1 MLYGTAFFTN
11 PAKYYMKIRCIAID
25 DEPPALLLMKEYISR
40 IPFLQLDHTFEDAVK
55 GQALLQQEGTDLLFV
70 DINMPDISGLE
81 LVRSLNQPPMVI
93 FTTAYKNFAIDGF
106 ELDAVDYLVKPIAF
120 ERFEK
125 AVKKAQEFYNY
136 RLRTQPA
143 ETPEALFVYS
153 EYRLVKINLTDI
165 DYIES
170 LEDYIRIHT
179 TTGKPLMTL
188 MTLKKVLEKLPA
200 GPFRR
205 IHRSYIVAS
214 DKVKS
219 VQGRKLRMQSGKEL
233 PVSDSYLSFISD
245 WKKV

>member
-1 MLYGTAFFTN
+1 
-11 PAKYYMKIRCIAID
+11 MKIRCIAID
-25 DEPPALLLMKEYISR
+25 DESPALLLMREYISR
-40 IPFLQLDHTFEDAVK
+40 IPFLQLQYTFEDAVK

-81 LVRSLNQPPMVI
+81 LVRSLSQPPMVI
-93 FTTAYKNFAIDGF
+93 FTTAYKNFAVDGF

-125 AVKKAQEFYNY
+125 AVKKAQEFYTY
-136 RLRTQPA
+136 RQRTHQSEIPD
-143 ETPEALFVYS
+143 ALFVYV
-153 EYRLVKINLTDI
+153 EYRLVKINLADI
-165 DYIES
+165 EYIES

-188 MTLKKVLEKLPA
+188 MTLKKVLEKLPDDQ
-200 GPFRR
+200 FRR
-205 IHRSYIVAS
+205 IHRSYIVAFT
-214 DKVKS
+214 KVKS
-219 VQGRKLRMQSGKEL
+219 IQGRKLRMQSGKEL

>member
-1 MLYGTAFFTN
+1 
-11 PAKYYMKIRCIAID
+11 MKIRCIAID
-25 DEPPALLLMKEYISR
+25 DESPALLLMREYISR
-40 IPFLQLDHTFEDAVK
+40 IPFLQLQYTFEDAVK

-81 LVRSLNQPPMVI
+81 LVRSLSQPPMVI
-93 FTTAYKNFAIDGF
+93 FTTAYKNFAVDGF

-125 AVKKAQEFYNY
+125 AVKKAQEFYTY
-136 RLRTQPA
+136 RQRTHQSEIPD
-143 ETPEALFVYS
+143 ALFVYV
-153 EYRLVKINLTDI
+153 EYRLVKINLADI
-165 DYIES
+165 EYIES

-200 GPFRR
+200 DQFRR
-205 IHRSYIVAS
+205 IHRSYIVAFA
-214 DKVKS
+214 KVKS
-219 VQGRKLRMQSGKEL
+219 IQGRKLRMQSGKEL
-233 PVSDSYLSFISD
+233 PVSDSYLGFISD

>member
-1 MLYGTAFFTN
+1 
-11 PAKYYMKIRCIAID
+11 MKIRCIAID
-25 DEPPALLLMKEYISR
+25 DESPALLLMREYISR
-40 IPFLQLDHTFEDAVK
+40 IPFLQLQYTFEDAVK

-81 LVRSLNQPPMVI
+81 LVRSLSQPPMVI
-93 FTTAYKNFAIDGF
+93 FTTAYKNFAVDGF

-125 AVKKAQEFYNY
+125 AVKKAQEFYTY
-136 RLRTQPA
+136 RQRTHQSEIPD
-143 ETPEALFVYS
+143 ALFVYV
-153 EYRLVKINLTDI
+153 EYRLVKINLADI
-165 DYIES
+165 EYIES

-179 TTGKPLMTL
+179 ITGKPLMTL

-200 GPFRR
+200 DQFRR
-205 IHRSYIVAS
+205 IHRSYIVAFA
-214 DKVKS
+214 KVKS
-219 VQGRKLRMQSGKEL
+219 IQGRKLRMQSGKEL

>member
-1 MLYGTAFFTN
+1 
-11 PAKYYMKIRCIAID
+11 MKIRCIAID
-25 DEPPALLLMKEYISR
+25 DESPALLLMREYISR
-40 IPFLQLDHTFEDAVK
+40 IPFLQLQYTFEDAVK

-81 LVRSLNQPPMVI
+81 LVRSLSQPPMVI
-93 FTTAYKNFAIDGF
+93 FTTAYKNFAVDGF

-125 AVKKAQEFYNY
+125 AVKKAQEFYTY
-136 RLRTQPA
+136 RQRTHQSEIPD
-143 ETPEALFVYS
+143 ALFVYV
-153 EYRLVKINLTDI
+153 EYRLVKINLADI
-165 DYIES
+165 EYIES

-200 GPFRR
+200 DQFRR
-205 IHRSYIVAS
+205 IHRSYIVAFA
-214 DKVKS
+214 KVKS
-219 VQGRKLRMQSGKEL
+219 IQGRKLRMQSGKEL

>member
-1 MLYGTAFFTN
+1 
-11 PAKYYMKIRCIAID
+11 MKIRCIAID
-25 DEPPALLLMKEYISR
+25 DESPALLLMKEYISR
-40 IPFLQLDHTFEDAVK
+40 IPFLQLQYTFEDAVK

-81 LVRSLNQPPMVI
+81 LVRSLSQPPMVI
-93 FTTAYKNFAIDGF
+93 FTTAYKNFALDGF

-125 AVKKAQEFYNY
+125 AVKKAQEFYTY
-136 RLRTQPA
+136 RQRTHPS
-143 ETPEALFVYS
+143 EIPEALFVYA
-153 EYRLVKINLTDI
+153 EYRLVKINLADI
-165 DYIES
+165 EYIES

-200 GPFRR
+200 DQFRR
-205 IHRSYIVAS
+205 IHRSYIVAFT
-214 DKVKS
+214 KVKS
-219 VQGRKLRMQSGKEL
+219 IQGRKLRMQSGKEL